1 MVALPEIVRM
11 ERELASL
18 FGQDETSNPH
28 FQSVKELDTLIRRC
42 ASTLNEKQIE
52 AVRSASSTASA

>member
-1 MVALPEIVRM
+1 M

-18 FGQDETSNPH
+18 FGQDETSNSH
-28 FQSVKELDTLIRRC
+28 FQSVKKLDTLIRRC